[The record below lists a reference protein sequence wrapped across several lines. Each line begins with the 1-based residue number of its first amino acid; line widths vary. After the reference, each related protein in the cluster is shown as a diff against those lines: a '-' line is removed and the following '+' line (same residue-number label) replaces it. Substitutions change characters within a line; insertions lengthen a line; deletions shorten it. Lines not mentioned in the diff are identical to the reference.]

1 MNKFLLVLGHTYW
14 TRLKSKAFIITTIIM
29 LVFVIGV
36 ANIDSI
42 IKLFDTDEEASEVI
56 VIDEAPVIYTGL
68 ENSLENDEK
77 IRLIDYDKDIE
88 AGKKSIE
95 NEDYD
100 ALLIL
105 KEDKNSLPDAT
116 YYTDSVTNDQVQNTL
131 EANLQMIKDSIL
143 IEQAEIDEATL
154 EKMNEPVNLEKLAID
169 ESAKTEEELNIARG
183 IVYVMIFILYMAV
196 IIYGQMIATDVATEK
211 SSRVME
217 ILISSASPV
226 THMFAKIIGIA
237 LLGITQAAIIV
248 IGGFLAILPKLED
261 IKSGLFAELG
271 LESISPALF
280 IYALIFF
287 LLGYLLYATI
297 AAMFGSLVSRVED
310 LQQLLMPM
318 FILIIIGFFIA
329 MFGLNVPEATF
340 ITISSFIPFFSPM
353 IMFLRVGMLEVPA
366 WEIIL
371 SIGILIGTIV
381 ILGLIGARIYRGGV
395 LMYGPSRS
403 LKDIKSAVSLSKKE
417 K

>member
-1 MNKFLLVLGHTYW
+1 MNKFFLVLGHTYW

-42 IKLFDTDEEASEVI
+42 IKLFDSDEEVSEVI

-68 ENSLENDEK
+68 ENSLENDKK
-77 IRLIDYDKDIE
+77 ISLIDYDKDIE

-116 YYTDSVTNDQVQNTL
+116 YYTDSVTSDQVQSTL

-154 EKMNEPVNLEKLAID
+154 EKMNEPVNLEKLAVD

-271 LESISPALF
+271 LESISPTLF

-366 WEIIL
+366 WEIAL

-403 LKDIKSAVSLSKKE
+403 LKDIKNAVNLSKKE

>member
-1 MNKFLLVLGHTYW
+1 MNKFFLVLGHTYW

-42 IKLFDTDEEASEVI
+42 IKLFDSDEEVSEVI

-68 ENSLENDEK
+68 ENSLENDKK
-77 IRLIDYDKDIE
+77 ISLIDYDKDIE

-116 YYTDSVTNDQVQNTL
+116 YYTDSVTSDQVQSTL

-154 EKMNEPVNLEKLAID
+154 EKMNEPVNLEKLAVD

-217 ILISSASPV
+217 ILISSESPV
-226 THMFAKIIGIA
+226 THMFAKILGIA
-237 LLGITQAAIIV
+237 LLGMTQIV
-248 IGGFLAILPKLED
+248 VVFSFAFTIFKVKQSELVTMILNKFGFQGEYI
-261 IKSGLFAELG
+261 
-271 LESISPALF
+271 AL
-280 IYALIFF
+280 Y
-287 LLGYLLYATI
+287 
-297 AAMFGSLVSRVED
+297 
-310 LQQLLMPM
+310 
-318 FILIIIGFFIA
+318 GF
-329 MFGLNVPEATF
+329 
-340 ITISSFIPFFSPM
+340 
-353 IMFLRVGMLEVPA
+353 
-366 WEIIL
+366 
-371 SIGILIGTIV
+371 
-381 ILGLIGARIYRGGV
+381 
-395 LMYGPSRS
+395 
-403 LKDIKSAVSLSKKE
+403 
-417 K
+417 

>member
-1 MNKFLLVLGHTYW
+1 MNKFFLVLGHTYW

-42 IKLFDTDEEASEVI
+42 IKLFDSDEEASEVI

-68 ENSLENDEK
+68 EKSLENDKK

-100 ALLIL
+100 GLLIL

-116 YYTDSVTNDQVQNTL
+116 YYTDSVTSNQVQNTI

-154 EKMNEPVNLEKLAID
+154 EKMNEPVNLEKLAVD

-271 LESISPALF
+271 LESISPTLF

-366 WEIIL
+366 WEIAL

-403 LKDIKSAVSLSKKE
+403 LKDIKNAVNLSKKE